1 MGQHLRVSQTPDSI
15 AKHQKAERKEE
26 CDGKTAYTIKA
37 ASDVDKIKSCR
48 TISRNIIITGLQ
60 GVIELANVET
70 ISGNVLVN
78 LTQAKGSKVNPGG
91 LKSRSLKDVTGKLE
105 ITGPQQKNAAATSGF
120 SFDLPALERIGNIS
134 VTGSLLFNDGDMLHT
149 FNSPRASVS
158 NILISGLRGD
168 FISDIQTIPTELRAS
183 GADNLL
189 TVSLPSLAS
198 LGALLLTNNPR
209 LTSISAPALT
219 AAQRIEIHSTGR
231 ASKLLLPNLAT
242 LGNATTTTT
251 PGSGTRPPALLLRD
265 LADIQL
271 PALRATHPSPSSSGG
286 IDITLGAFRT
296 LSLASLESIASGGL
310 RIASNTILDSVAL
323 PRLVSVGGR
332 LNVTDNE
339 NLVEFK
345 ANALKTVE
353 SVHLEGNF
361 TKVEMFGLEA
371 IASGFYVAGDKTMDC
386 SWFDDNL
393 PGGMLKGGS
402 YECRGNHTRPEK
414 AREPEKGGDKG
425 VVAPVKEE
433 EGGLS
438 GKAKVGLGVG
448 LGVLAVVVGL
458 GAWAWWKRRKQIQYE
473 RERELA
479 IGLESRGGPGLGYR
493 GGGGYNPL
501 GGGAGEMRDARW
513 ESGKFAGTPP
523 TPSPRI
529 SEMDG
534 LLPRRELAG

>member
-1 MGQHLRVSQTPDSI
+1 MARLRHFRLAISALLI
-15 AKHQKAERKEE
+15 AALS
-26 CDGKTAYTIKA
+26 GTVLAPYTIKG

-78 LTQAKGSKVNPGG
+78 LTQAKGGRVNPGG
-91 LKSRSLKDVTGKLE
+91 LKSKSLKDITGKLE

-120 SFDLPALERIGNIS
+120 SFDLPALERIGNVS

-158 NILISGLRGD
+158 NFIISGLRGD
-168 FISDIQTIPTELRAS
+168 FVSDIKTIPTELRAA

-189 TVSLPSLAS
+189 TVSLPSLDS
-198 LGALLLTNNPR
+198 LGALILTNNPR
-209 LTSISAPALT
+209 LTSISSTLT
-219 AAQRIEIHSTGR
+219 TAQRIEIHSTGR

-242 LGNATTTTT
+242 LGNTTTS
-251 PGSGTRPPALLLRD
+251 PSSSTRPATLLLRD

-271 PALRATHPSPSSSGG
+271 PALRATHPSASSSGG
-286 IDITLGAFRT
+286 IDITLGAFRD
-296 LSLASLESIASGGL
+296 LALPALESIAAGGL
-310 RIASNTILDSVAL
+310 RIASNTILDAVAL
-323 PRLVSVGGR
+323 PRLASVGGR

-353 SVHLEGNF
+353 SVRLEGNF

-371 IASGFYVAGDKTMDC
+371 IANGFYLAGDKTMDC
-386 SWFDDNL
+386 SWFDEHL
-393 PGGMLKGGS
+393 PGGVLKGGS
-402 YECRGNHTRPEK
+402 YECKGNHTRPEK
-414 AREPEKGGDKG
+414 AREPEGGDKG

-433 EGGLS
+433 EGGLT

-448 LGVLAVVVGL
+448 LGVLAAVVGL
-458 GAWAWWKRRKQIQYE
+458 GAWAWWKRRRQIQYE
-473 RERELA
+473 KEREVA
-479 IGLESRGGPGLGYR
+479 IGLESRGEAGLGYR
-493 GGGGYNPL
+493 GGGYNPL
-501 GGGAGEMRDARW
+501 GGGEMRDVRW
-513 ESGKFAGTPP
+513 GSGSFAVVPP
-523 TPSPRI
+523 TPSSRI

-534 LLPRRELAG
+534 LLPPRRELAG

>member
-1 MGQHLRVSQTPDSI
+1 MGQHLRVSQTPDSVI
-15 AKHQKAERKEE
+15 RHQEAERKKE

-60 GVIELANVET
+60 GVIELGNVET

-78 LTQAKGSKVNPGG
+78 LTQAKGSKINPGG
-91 LKSRSLKDVTGKLE
+91 LKSKSLKDITGKLE

-158 NILISGLRGD
+158 NVFISGLRGD
-168 FISDIQTIPTELRAS
+168 FISDIKTIPTELRAS

-189 TVSLPSLAS
+189 TASLPSLDS
-198 LGALLLTNNPR
+198 LGALILTNNPR
-209 LTSISAPALT
+209 LTSVSAPALT
-219 AAQRIEIHSTGR
+219 TAQRIEIHSTGR
-231 ASKLLLPNLAT
+231 ASKLVLPNLVT
-242 LGNATTTTT
+242 LGNSTAA
-251 PGSGTRPPALLLRD
+251 PGTGTRPAALILRD

-271 PALRATHPSPSSSGG
+271 PALRATHPSASSSGG
-286 IDITLGAFRT
+286 IEITLGAFRT
-296 LSLASLESIASGGL
+296 LALPALESITSGGL
-310 RIASNTILDSVAL
+310 RIASNSILDSVAL

-332 LNVTDNE
+332 LNISDNE

-361 TKVEMFGLEA
+361 TKVEMFGLQT
-371 IASGFYVAGDKTMDC
+371 ITNGFYLAGDKTMDC

-393 PGGMLKGGS
+393 PGGMLKAGS

-414 AREPEKGGDKG
+414 AREPTKDDGDKG
-425 VVAPVKEE
+425 VLAPVEE
-433 EGGLS
+433 EEVGLS
-438 GKAKVGLGVG
+438 GKARVGLGVG
-448 LGVLAVVVGL
+448 LGVLAAVVGL
-458 GAWAWWKRRKQIQYE
+458 GVWAWWKRRRQMQFE
-473 RERELA
+473 REREVA
-479 IGLESRGGPGLGYR
+479 IGLESRGGAGLGYR
-493 GGGGYNPL
+493 GAGGYNPL
-501 GGGAGEMRDARW
+501 QGGREMRDASW
-513 ESGKFAGTPP
+513 GSGKFAGAPP
-523 TPSPRI
+523 TLSPRI